1 MPADTFERAYGVTTA
16 INVVPSDTVNL
27 EFGFSIGTTVTFS
40 SLPAGSSLS
49 GQTYLI
55 SATPTNNKFNITT
68 LAGGAVSV
76 SNSAITANT
85 TKVSS
90 GGLQAT
96 ISALS
101 SGLFT
106 YINANDGGF
115 TRGLYVGGT
124 GALKVRMKDGQDIT
138 FAKILAG
145 SFLPIVVSR
154 VYSTGT
160 TGTEIIALK

>member
-76 SNSAITANT
+76 SM
-85 TKVSS
+85 
-90 GGLQAT
+90 
-96 ISALS
+96 
-101 SGLFT
+101 
-106 YINANDGGF
+106 
-115 TRGLYVGGT
+115 YVGGT

-160 TGTEIIALK
+160 TATEIIALK